1 MRLFISL
8 SLYTPTLREIWD
20 DTFGTSEGSFDDCL
34 NDVING
40 NAFGNFISDMKGG
53 VAEIFDTLG
62 IILGFFLEVP
72 PLAFLLSCGFAF
84 AAFNIIGHA
93 LDVAKRK

>member
-1 MRLFISL
+1 MGFLSFI
-8 SLYTPTLREIWD
+8 SLYTPTLRDIWD

-34 NDVING
+34 NEVING
-40 NAFGNFISDMKGG
+40 NSFSGFISDLKGG
-53 VAEIFDTLG
+53 ISEIFNTLG

-84 AAFNIIGHA
+84 AAVNILGHA
-93 LDVAKRK
+93 IDVARTK